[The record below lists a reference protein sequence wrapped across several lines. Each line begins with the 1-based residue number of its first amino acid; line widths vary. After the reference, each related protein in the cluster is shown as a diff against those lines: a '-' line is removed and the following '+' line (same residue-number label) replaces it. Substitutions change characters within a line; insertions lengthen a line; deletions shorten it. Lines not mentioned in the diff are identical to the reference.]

1 MIEHEYVTLKLVNG
15 DNIIGL
21 MVDEDENRFVIM
33 YPIQMKT
40 VRIAMDGSSK
50 EIIAGS
56 PWCSFTDHEVFQ
68 IWKTD
73 VIIIKPLND
82 STIEYYKRMVDAA
95 EVNYYPEDEDY
106 EEQEETVKSFGDEAF
121 FIPGNTKIH

>member
-1 MIEHEYVTLKLVNG
+1 MEHEYVTLKLVNG

-21 MVDEDENRFVIM
+21 MVNEDDDRFIIM

-40 VRIAMDGSSK
+40 VRYNVAGANK
-50 EIIAGS
+50 EILAGS

-82 STIEYYKRMVDAA
+82 STIEYYKRLIDITEAS
-95 EVNYYPEDEDY
+95 YIPEDFEEESMEDV
-106 EEQEETVKSFGDEAF
+106 EDNIESSFF
-121 FIPGNTKIH
+121 VLGNQTKH

>member
-15 DNIIGL
+15 DNIIAL
-21 MVDEDENRFVIM
+21 MVDEDENRFIIL
-33 YPIQMKT
+33 YPIQMKSIR
-40 VRIAMDGSSK
+40 VEGSNK

-73 VIIIKPLND
+73 IIFIKPLND
-82 STIEYYKRMVDAA
+82 STIEYYKKLVDTTQLP
-95 EVNYYPEDEDY
+95 YDPEDEY
-106 EEQEETVKSFGDEAF
+106 DEDLDELDLSY
-121 FIPGNTKIH
+121 IQPESKTIH